1 MKKTVMHK
9 VWAAADTVED
19 LLRELENGS
28 AAPDG
33 AFGAEQVPE
42 TDFSTPVG
50 GGKKVVSPVNVAA
63 DDDLADLLSDPEEDP
78 FASAPDQPAEGK
90 KVVPPVS
97 VAAEDDLDRLSDM
110 LSGNEPL
117 VLHNDGTLGTEAEE
131 PVDSWSPTEKKTI
144 PKTTTAAAG
153 QWYERDP
160 QLMKAE
166 IDAMRR
172 EFGNPTM
179 RPHFMKDG
187 TMYWLINDTPNL
199 GHGYRC
205 PTYTLALMYDK
216 DHPRAMYGTSVHVTP
231 VSPGFREMQAR
242 VNRSAATPKTIP
254 HTVTYGGN
262 RYLCTTETAKVSTN
276 KCKGVTSAVT
286 SFRYAHRWLT
296 IFELGLRHPATWR
309 KFHGEGEI

>member
-1 MKKTVMHK
+1 MKKTVIHK

-19 LLRELENGS
+19 LLSELENGS
-28 AAPDG
+28 AVPDG

-42 TDFSTPVG
+42 TDFSTPMG

-63 DDDLADLLSDPEEDP
+63 EDDPFDLPDDPDP
-78 FASAPDQPAEGK
+78 FAPAPAQPEEGK

-97 VAAEDDLDRLSDM
+97 VAADDLDRLSAM
-110 LSGNEPL
+110 LSGSEPL
-117 VLHNDGTLGTEAEE
+117 VLHNDGTLGTEADE
-131 PVDSWSPTEKKTI
+131 PVDDWAPAEKKTI
-144 PKTTTAAAG
+144 PKTTTAATG

-160 QLMKAE
+160 QLMQAE
-166 IDAMRR
+166 IAAMRR
-172 EFGNPTM
+172 EFGNPAM
-179 RPHFMKDG
+179 RPHFMEDG

-199 GHGYRC
+199 GPGYHC
-205 PTYTLALMYDK
+205 PTYTLALVYDK
-216 DHPRAMYGTSVHVTP
+216 DHPRAMYGTSVHVVP
-231 VSPGFREMQAR
+231 MSPGFREMQAR

-254 HTVTYGGN
+254 HTVTYDGN
-262 RYLCTTETAKVSTN
+262 RCLCTTETAKVSTD
-276 KCKGVTSAVT
+276 KRKGVTSAVT